1 MLPVQ
6 STYWFYD
13 NLRVVGEYF
22 TVTASEQLSALA
34 QSESV
39 DQLQPQSQDTI
50 REIIGRT
57 VEKIMRVYRL
67 LPLETLETRDQEYLT
82 YRTNRLKKEV
92 QRTLYLEPE
101 SNERVELI
109 SNSAAMVAAGLAAL
123 WATTAQ
129 IPLLS
134 GHFGETTSALF
145 FAVAIGAYILKD
157 RIKEIIRRQLSK
169 RWSPWDRLYHF
180 QLKHLSRFG
189 VGAYRGRV
197 EHTSKWT
204 DESAIDSTIKKA
216 RSQQRSVGEVDD
228 ELEHIHHHH
237 QNLSMTCDAAR
248 TSQEEC
254 GVQQVIRLSLD
265 SLLPRLDEPLREIH
279 AYNPKTGKFATANLP
294 RVYHL
299 NLVAR
304 LTSPC
309 SNEPLVARCRAVVNS
324 KRVIRLELQRFESS
338 NQSTES
344 LRLSA

>member
-1 MLPVQ
+1 MQSIEFLQRDRATIEVRSYHPIPGESGSQSKASLDVYTFIPISFGASPISTSSQEIAKHYQSLYRLNFPKVRLETLLNLSADGSPLKQLNDYICALPRGLHDYAGVDLSSLTRFCGAELVEAVFRDCQ
-6 STYWFYD
+6 EIETKLNQPPDLSNTTMELELLCNRIVESTKLLKELERKSACYQYSLPTGFYD

-134 GHFGETTSALF
+134 GHFGETTSALSSS
-145 FAVAIGAYILKD
+145 
-157 RIKEIIRRQLSK
+157 LS
-169 RWSPWDRLYHF
+169 
-180 QLKHLSRFG
+180 
-189 VGAYRGRV
+189 
-197 EHTSKWT
+197 
-204 DESAIDSTIKKA
+204 
-216 RSQQRSVGEVDD
+216 
-228 ELEHIHHHH
+228 
-237 QNLSMTCDAAR
+237 
-248 TSQEEC
+248 
-254 GVQQVIRLSLD
+254 
-265 SLLPRLDEPLREIH
+265 
-279 AYNPKTGKFATANLP
+279 
-294 RVYHL
+294 
-299 NLVAR
+299 
-304 LTSPC
+304 
-309 SNEPLVARCRAVVNS
+309 PLVHT
-324 KRVIRLELQRFESS
+324 F
-338 NQSTES
+338 
-344 LRLSA
+344 